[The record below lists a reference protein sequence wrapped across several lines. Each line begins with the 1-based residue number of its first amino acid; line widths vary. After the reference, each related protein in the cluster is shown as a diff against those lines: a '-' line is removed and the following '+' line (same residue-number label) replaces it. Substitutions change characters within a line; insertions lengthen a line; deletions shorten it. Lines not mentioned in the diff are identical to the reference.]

1 MADGRPGDAGPYGMV
16 LGVVDPAAGTGGPAA
31 LRPVR
36 VTAGSEVVRAIT
48 SRGWP
53 VPEAGTSVGVLD
65 VLPDGGRVLT
75 RLTAQAGGVSAHCVH
90 LPAGAR
96 LPGGRAPV
104 AFLDAPGWGSGDPL
118 GAEPPASSALGDFA
132 RARAPWVGAFLAGVR
147 EVLIRAG
154 ARREEETAYGAEVSS
169 DSTGVPFLVAEK
181 DPSLVARWIALACAV
196 LPAEQAGSLSFTT
209 YGPWEA
215 ARSGRLVVG
224 VPLGSAPAVA
234 GQRLLD
240 GALPPAEP
248 VTDLWAACA
257 AWLWREGR
265 PALAADARPALDGF
279 ALLAAAHREGLTIPA
294 AVRALLP
301 AALDALPDSELPH
314 AIGSLTGLLGT
325 EAPAGDTEATGL
337 ARVWARLEDRA
348 PLHVTSPLAG
358 AVLMALVAGRPTGVP
373 VPGATSLTAS
383 GRAALAARLGPGLRE
398 AVAEPTLGPR
408 RSLALLQAA
417 AVLGV
422 EVEGPVL
429 EQVADRLLTA
439 LTRVPAEEDALPV
452 PGALAGLPE
461 LCAVLLPRLERYA
474 AREPLAAQ
482 ALLNVVDLPLDA
494 AVRPV
499 PHLRM
504 CANAASARAFALDA
518 VAAWDELLRTSRP
531 SWSTEPALLRTAL
544 RLVWTEQPP
553 GLAEMAHILEAADSD
568 SHREAGTWREAVAA
582 AERGGTGTEAEAAAG
597 RALAAHLF
605 RSFPAELTP
614 RTRARLRL
622 LELAGDVAE
631 GRGGDWAEQAV
642 RLRESGDLA
651 EPTGLLA
658 HVYAVLGGA
667 VLRRS
672 GSPEGELYGLAHC
685 GDAELLAAYQRAAR
699 EDGVAERLR
708 TDPATAAG
716 CFVDWTAHPGA
727 GPGWD
732 ATCATLLD
740 EVLRPALRGAS
751 RAHLAA
757 LTTALAAGGP
767 HRVSAFESWHQRT
780 RASRWRRLLGG

>member
-1 MADGRPGDAGPYGMV
+1 MADGRSGDAGPYGMV
-16 LGVVDPAAGTGGPAA
+16 LGVVDPAAAAGGSPA

-36 VTAGSEVVRAIT
+36 VTAGIEVVRAVAAL
-48 SRGWP
+48 GWP

-65 VLPDGGRVLT
+65 VLPGGARVLT
-75 RLTAQAGGVSAHCVH
+75 RLSAQGGGVAAHSVH

-118 GAEPPASSALGDFA
+118 GAEPPLSSSLGDFA
-132 RARAPWVGAFLAGVR
+132 RARAPWVAAFLEGVR
-147 EVLIRAG
+147 EVLTRDGAG
-154 ARREEETAYGAEVSS
+154 APDAEGTAYEG
-169 DSTGVPFLVAEK
+169 GVPFLVAEK
-181 DPSLVARWIALACAV
+181 EPSLVARWIALACAV
-196 LPAEQAGSLSFTT
+196 LPPERAGSLSFTT
-209 YGPWEA
+209 YGPREA

-224 VPLGSAPAVA
+224 VPLGTAPAVA

-240 GALPPAEP
+240 GALPPGEP
-248 VTDLWAACA
+248 VTDLWAAGA

-265 PALAADARPALDGF
+265 PALAAGARPALDGF
-279 ALLAAAHREGLTIPA
+279 ALVAAAHREGLTIPA
-294 AVRALLP
+294 PVRALLP
-301 AALDALPDSELPH
+301 DALDALPASELPD
-314 AIGSLTGLLGT
+314 AVGALTDLLGAK
-325 EAPAGDTEATGL
+325 APASDAEAAGL

-348 PLHVTSPLAG
+348 PLHVSAPLAG
-358 AVLMALVAGRPTGVP
+358 AVLMALVADRPTGVP

-383 GRAALAARLGPGLRE
+383 GRAALAARLGPRLRE

-408 RSLALLQAA
+408 RSVALLQAA

-422 EVEGPVL
+422 EIAGPVL
-429 EQVADRLLTA
+429 ADVADRLVA
-439 LTRVPAEEDALPV
+439 AVTRVPAEKEALPV

-482 ALLNVVDLPLDA
+482 ALLDVVDVPLDA

-504 CANAASARAFALDA
+504 CAGAASARALALDA

-531 SWSTEPALLRTAL
+531 SWSTEPALLSTAL

-568 SHREAGTWREAVAA
+568 SHRAAGTWREAVAA

-622 LELAGDVAE
+622 LELAGDIAE
-631 GRGGDWAEQAV
+631 GRGTDWAEQAV
-642 RLRESGDLA
+642 ALREPGEVA
-651 EPTGLLA
+651 ESSGLLA
-658 HVYAVLGGA
+658 HVYAVLGAA
-667 VLRRS
+667 VLRQP
-672 GSPEGELYGLAHC
+672 GSPEGELYGLARS
-685 GDAELLAAYQRAAR
+685 GDPELLAAYRQAAQSA
-699 EDGVAERLR
+699 GFGERLR
-708 TDPATAAG
+708 ADPATAAG

-727 GPGWD
+727 GPAWE
-732 ATCATLLD
+732 ATSTALLD
-740 EVLRPALRGAS
+740 DVLRPALRSAS
-751 RAHLAA
+751 RAHLTA
-757 LTTALAAGGP
+757 LTTALLAGGP
-767 HRVSAFESWHQRT
+767 HRVSAFETWHQRT